1 MTTAGALLAA
11 AGCGAPDPTS
21 SRAAAVAPPDPALRS
36 VLERALAGD
45 GEAPLR
51 GAGAWLFHPDEARLL
66 LAPRVAAR
74 PATAGS
80 SVPASADPAEVIVDF
95 RDQLRRSGR
104 ELLVVPVPAKLAVYP
119 DRATGDES
127 SSPGVRVDGAV
138 VAFGSE
144 LARRGVHVL
153 DLLPDFLEARRSDPE
168 PLYPETNAHWGSRA
182 IEIAARRV
190 AREIRDLLDLAP
202 PRALAPLA
210 EGWSDERSDLAVA
223 PPGEPRPRERVR
235 LRVVPD
241 EPSLDPV
248 DDDGRG
254 PVLLLGD
261 SNLAFLTPRRSGFPH
276 LLGRELGFATPQI
289 VVNAGGPTGARQ
301 RLARL
306 PHRLAGKRL
315 VVWVFASRQLVAGP
329 AWEAVE
335 LPPLPALDS
344 AGAS

>member
-1 MTTAGALLAA
+1 MSAAGALLVA
-11 AGCGAPDPTS
+11 AGCGAGDPAPS
-21 SRAAAVAPPDPALRS
+21 PLAVAPLDPALRS
-36 VLERALAGD
+36 VLERALADD
-45 GEAPLR
+45 GEAPLT
-51 GAGAWLFHPDEARLL
+51 GVGAWLFHPDEARLL
-66 LAPRVAAR
+66 LASRVAAR
-74 PATAGS
+74 AAAPGSPAPPS
-80 SVPASADPAEVIVDF
+80 DDPAEVIVDF

-119 DRATGDES
+119 EMATGVGS
-127 SSPGVRVDGAV
+127 TPPGVRLDAAV

-144 LARRGVHVL
+144 LARRGVRVV
-153 DLLPDFLEARRSDPE
+153 DLMPDFLEARRSEPE

-190 AREIRDLLDLAP
+190 AREVRDLLDLAP
-202 PRALAPLA
+202 PPRLAALA

-235 LRVVPD
+235 LRIVA
-241 EPSLDPV
+241 EAPSLDPV
-248 DDDGRG
+248 DDGGRG

-335 LPPLPALDS
+335 LPPLPALDD
-344 AGAS
+344 AGES